1 MIIDDLFRK
10 VLIEP
15 AEAGA
20 DTLYVVSGYATAPMV
35 DRHLQELRDAG
46 KRISLKLII
55 GMTPASGIPE
65 SSHDSFVHLM
75 GDVYHDRFECSY
87 LQKTPS
93 THSKMYAWFRG
104 ADPQIGY
111 VGSANYTQRAF
122 FLGQKEAMEES
133 DPARIREYYNQL
145 SPLSCFCTHDDAG
158 NMINADSDSHSGEVG
173 AVSRSR
179 ESVKVSLL
187 ATKGDMHNPGG
198 GLNWGQREG
207 REPNQGYIPVKAR
220 VYHSGFFPAQ
230 GTYFTVH
237 TDDGY
242 NFIAAR
248 HQVGGKGIQSTQN
261 NSIVG
266 EYFRRR
272 IGRKIGAN
280 LLGQFVTKDHLL
292 AYGRTDVDFTK
303 IDDENFHMDFS
314 IPSGNTR

>member
-35 DRHLQELRDAG
+35 DRHLQELLDAD
-46 KRISLKLII
+46 KSISLKLII
-55 GMTPASGIPE
+55 GMTPTSGILQ
-65 SSHDSFVHLM
+65 SNHDSFVRLM
-75 GDVYHDRFECSY
+75 GKVYHEQFECSY
-87 LQKTPS
+87 LQKAPS

-133 DPARIREYYNQL
+133 NPARIREYYNQL

-187 ATKGDMHNPGG
+187 TARGSMHKVG

-207 REPNQGYIPVKAR
+207 RESNQGYIPVQVHVSR
-220 VYHSGFFPAQ
+220 SGFFPAL

-237 TDDGY
+237 TDD
-242 NFIAAR
+242 NCTFIAVRRQAK
-248 HQVGGKGIQSTQN
+248 GKAIQSPQN

-272 IGRKIGAN
+272 IGRKIGDN
-280 LLGQFVTKDHLL
+280 LLAQFVTKDHLL
-292 AYGRTDVDFTK
+292 TYGRTDVDFTK

>member
-35 DRHLQELRDAG
+35 DRHLRELLDAD
-46 KRISLKLII
+46 KSISLKLII
-55 GMTPASGIPE
+55 GMTPASGISE
-65 SSHDSFVHLM
+65 SNHDSFVHLM
-75 GDVYHDRFECSY
+75 GEVYPEQFECSY
-87 LQKTPS
+87 LQNAPS

-104 ADPQIGY
+104 SDPQIGY

-133 DPARIREYYNQL
+133 NPARIREYYNQL

-158 NMINADSDSHSGEVG
+158 NMINADSDAHSGEAS

-187 ATKGDMHNPGG
+187 TTRGSMHKAG
-198 GLNWGQREG
+198 GLNWGQRRC
-207 REPNQGYIPVKAR
+207 REPNQGYIPLQVDICR
-220 VYHSGFFPAQ
+220 SGFFPER

-237 TDDGY
+237 TDD
-242 NFIAAR
+242 NRTFIAAR
-248 HQVGGKGIQSTQN
+248 RQAKGKAIHSTQN

-272 IGRKIGAN
+272 IRRKIGTN

-314 IPSGNTR
+314 IPSENTR

>member
-10 VLIEP
+10 VLIKP
-15 AEAGA
+15 AETGA

-35 DRHLQELRDAG
+35 DRHLQELLDVG
-46 KRISLKLII
+46 KSISLKLII
-55 GMTPASGIPE
+55 GMTPTSGILQ
-65 SSHDSFVHLM
+65 SNHDGFVHLM
-75 GDVYHDRFECSY
+75 GEVYHERFQCSY
-87 LQKTPS
+87 LQSAPS

-104 ADPQIGY
+104 ANPQVGY
-111 VGSANYTQRAF
+111 IGSANYTQRAF

-133 DPARIREYYNQL
+133 NPARIREYYNQL

-173 AVSRSR
+173 AVSRLR

-187 ATKGDMHNPGG
+187 TARETMHQPGG
-198 GLNWGQREG
+198 GLNWGQRPH
-207 REPNQGYIPVKAR
+207 RESNQGYIPVQAHVCR
-220 VYHSGFFPAQ
+220 SGFFPAL

-237 TDDGY
+237 TDD
-242 NFIAAR
+242 NCTFIAVRRQAK
-248 HQVGGKGIQSTQN
+248 GKAIQSPQN

-272 IGRKIGAN
+272 IGRRIN
-280 LLGQFVTKDHLL
+280 RDLLGRRLYKDHLL

-314 IPSGNTR
+314 IPSGNTE